1 MIDRLTQFFTSQ
13 FLEEGAEEAKAHG
26 IEFAMAA
33 LLIEISRSDYERNND
48 EKESILAILTSL
60 FDFTGEELNNLVV
73 LAEEAIEDAHDL
85 HQFTHVVNE
94 HYDYAARKRLV
105 ELLWQVAYADGRI
118 DKFEE
123 HIIRRIAGLLHVD
136 NRDFIHAK
144 VTARE
149 RTAI

>member
-13 FLEEGAEEAKAHG
+13 FLEEESKDQDHG
-26 IEFAMAA
+26 IEFATAA
-33 LLIEISRSDYERNND
+33 LLIEISRSDQDRSD
-48 EKESILAILTSL
+48 SEKETILAILTSQ
-60 FDFTGEELNNLVV
+60 FEFTAEELSNLID

-94 HYDYAARKRLV
+94 HYDYAARKRMV

-123 HIIRRIAGLLHVD
+123 HIIRRIAGLVHVD
-136 NRDFIHAK
+136 NKDFIHAK

-149 RTAI
+149 RAAT

>member
-13 FLEEGAEEAKAHG
+13 FLEEESKDQGHG
-26 IEFAMAA
+26 LEFATAA
-33 LLIEISRSDYERNND
+33 LLIEISRSDHERSD
-48 EKESILAILTSL
+48 SEKESILAILTSL
-60 FDFTGEELNNLVV
+60 FEFTAEELNNLII

-85 HQFTHVVNE
+85 HQFTHVINE
-94 HYDYAARKRLV
+94 HYDYAARKHVV

-123 HIIRRIAGLLHVD
+123 HIIRQIAGLVHVD

-144 VTARE
+144 VTARK
-149 RTAI
+149 RTVS